1 MKFVKFLFKS
11 VLVVLILALGA
22 LGLKF
27 YQSKTRIIPYPYTV
41 NIPIDNDFQT
51 SLGKAEKS
59 KVLIVGDRM
68 GLQLN
73 AGLKSLEEKI
83 NAELKTNLNF
93 YNWSSEKESLP
104 RTLFKLKQLKKFPP
118 IIIYHGASEEFYE
131 KKFHLSERDAIIKN
145 FKLYDDDRILSSI
158 ITVPELSRLIYANDQ
173 QIILG
178 KTISKDSTIYQE
190 GQRVLQK
197 ELMYKL
203 FEYEFRELVELIKT
217 NNAILITIVSPINL
231 EVAPK
236 EICAEVNTN
245 SIIEAH
251 QEVSDLLK
259 KGEAKEAHT
268 IIKEISNIV
277 VGNAET
283 SYLLGMSALKLG
295 DLQTARTALS
305 YAVSFDCRPE
315 RGDPVFNEIIR
326 RESAKLVSFVIDFD
340 QTGKSMLGN
349 DSFFLNDLFPHA
361 LFYEKLNDEI
371 AVVLKKIL
379 NIK

>member
-1 MKFVKFLFKS
+1 MKFVKFFFRS
-11 VLVVLILALGA
+11 ILVILILALGA
-22 LGLKF
+22 LGFKF
-27 YQSKTRIIPYPYTV
+27 YQSKTRIIPYPYQMALTV
-41 NIPIDNDFQT
+41 NKELQSELT
-51 SLGKAEKS
+51 RAEKS
-59 KVLIVGDRM
+59 KVLIVGDHM

-83 NAELKTNLNF
+83 NTDLKTNLNF
-93 YNWSSEKESLP
+93 YNWSREKESLP
-104 RTLFKLKQLKKFPP
+104 RTIFKLKQLKKFPP
-118 IIIYHGASEEFYE
+118 IVIYHGASEEFYE
-131 KKFHLSERDAIIKN
+131 KKFHLTERDSIIKN
-145 FKLYDDDRILSSI
+145 FKLYDDDRILSAI

-173 QIILG
+173 SVVLG
-178 KTISKDSTIYQE
+178 DTITKDPTQYLE

-203 FEYEFRELVELIKT
+203 FEYEFRELVELVKT
-217 NNAILITIVSPINL
+217 NNSILISIVSPINL
-231 EVAPK
+231 EVPPK
-236 EICAEVNTN
+236 EICSEVNTN

-251 QEVSDLLK
+251 QEVSELLK

-268 IIKEISNIV
+268 IIKEISNMV

-305 YAVSFDCRPE
+305 FAVSFDCKPE

-326 RESAKLVSFVIDFD
+326 RESAKLVTFVIDFD
-340 QTGKSMLGN
+340 QTGKAMLGN
-349 DSFFLNDLFPHA
+349 DSFFLNDLYPHA
-361 LFYEKLNDEI
+361 LFYEKLNEEI
-371 AVVLKKIL
+371 AHVLKKIL

>member
-1 MKFVKFLFKS
+1 MKFVKFLFRS

-22 LGLKF
+22 LGFKF
-27 YQSKTRIIPYPYTV
+27 YQSKARIIPYPYEVMV
-41 NIPIDNDFQT
+41 NLDDTLQKEILQ
-51 SLGKAEKS
+51 AEKS
-59 KVLIVGDRM
+59 KVLIIGDRM

-73 AGLKSLEEKI
+73 AGLKSLEENI
-83 NAELKTNLNF
+83 NQELKTNLNF
-93 YNWSSEKESLP
+93 FNWSKEKESLA
-104 RTLFKLKQLKKFPP
+104 RTIFKLKQLKKLPP
-118 IIIYHGASEEFYE
+118 IIIYHGASEEFFE
-131 KKFHLSERDAIIKN
+131 KKFHLNERNTILKN

-158 ITVPELSRLIYANDQ
+158 ITIPDLSRLIYDNDQ
-173 QIILG
+173 RVIL
-178 KTISKDSTIYQE
+178 KNTISKDPTIYQE

-197 ELMYKL
+197 ELTYKL

-217 NNAILITIVSPINL
+217 NNAILISIVSPINL

-236 EICAEVNTN
+236 EICSEVNTN
-245 SIIEAH
+245 TVIEAH

-268 IIKEISNIV
+268 IIKEVSNLV

-305 YAVSFDCRPE
+305 FAVSFDCKPE

-326 RESAKLVSFVIDFD
+326 RESAKLVTFVIDFD
-340 QTGKSMLGN
+340 QTGKAMLGN
-349 DSFFLNDLFPHA
+349 DSFFLNDLYPHT
-361 LFYEKLNDEI
+361 LFYEKLNEEI
-371 AVVLKKIL
+371 SLVLKKIL